1 MRLLLLLAAVAAL
14 LATLAWASAGT
25 ARAQTPEII
34 FNFPREG
41 DVLAEPPLVLQMCF
55 KEPINIR
62 DLDKGGDFRFRLV
75 PPHGVPL
82 GMRIVFQTDGYG
94 VAIYPGTAVGT
105 TEGTWTFDYRV
116 TSAETLE
123 PLEGTITFEVAEGGE
138 PILQPEPPPCT
149 PTGPADRTPEVV
161 SPGTSPGQGTPVEGG
176 DSGGDDSGP
185 DVLLLSL
192 LTVAAAGGAAVIGL
206 LAYVFRNR
214 IGFWF
219 HRPPAE
225 GEGGGEAGSH

>member
-1 MRLLLLLAAVAAL
+1 
-14 LATLAWASAGT
+14 
-25 ARAQTPEII
+25 
-34 FNFPREG
+34 
-41 DVLAEPPLVLQMCF
+41 MCF

-94 VAIYPGTAVGT
+94 VAIYPGTAEGT
-105 TEGTWTFDYRV
+105 SEGTWTFDYRV
-116 TSAETLE
+116 TSAETLD
-123 PLEGTITFEVAEGGE
+123 PLEGTITFEVREGGE
-138 PILQPEPPPCT
+138 PILQPTPPPCT
-149 PTGPADRTPEVV
+149 PSGLADVRPGV
-161 SPGTSPGQGTPVEGG
+161 SPGAGREETPAPGTEDG
-176 DSGGDDSGP
+176 SGGNGGGP

-206 LAYVFRNR
+206 IAYVFRNR
-214 IGFWF
+214 IGFWL

-225 GEGGGEAGSH
+225 GEGSGEAGSH